1 MGFLPKPSRYI
12 VPYLLF
18 SILFFLFLPLILS
31 AQDSQPWY
39 FGKPIEA
46 IRFEGLNHVKMA
58 DLRGITEPFFGE
70 TLSENTLLDL
80 QSKLYALNFFKRFT
94 AEAEEGSRGKES
106 VQLIFVV
113 EERPIVESIVIK
125 GNNRIRDGAILDEI
139 QLKRDDIVT
148 DTQIK
153 ADQELISSLYREKGY
168 PDVVVTSSRDEQAD
182 TNTTIITFTVDEGSQ
197 VRINEIR
204 FSGNEFVSES
214 TLQKKIDSKEQS
226 LFSSGVLNE
235 ATIQQDRTAIETY
248 YQEEGYIDAQVVEV
262 NRELIST
269 EDGRRNIRLTFF
281 IEEGKQWKF
290 GGVNFQGNELFTDEE
305 LSFYIRLE
313 QGEILNLPRLQA
325 DLSKVS
331 DLYYNDGYIFN
342 AIIPEEVRDDA
353 TSTVS
358 FTLRIT
364 EKGRAHIEDI
374 IIKGNEKTKGF
385 VIEREILLETG
396 DVFSKDKVIRSMQNL
411 YNTGLFS
418 AVSPETPYGSAEG
431 LMDLVF
437 NVEEGR
443 TTDIQFG
450 VTFTGGVGDYPVIGF
465 LKWTDHNFRG
475 LGQEFSIGSEI
486 SGNKQSLD
494 FSFSD
499 DWLFGKR
506 FSAGIN
512 FSFAHLLNTGIEQDV
527 EGPVF
532 TEEQYNSNQAAPDPY
547 SSYAEYQEAGSPPAE
562 YLMDY
567 DEWNLSL
574 GLNGGY
580 TFHTLLGR
588 LGIGTGVSSTL
599 SYVDYDQDKYS
610 PYNPAIRNNL
620 QEWQFNNRFW
630 TNISWDRR
638 DFIYSPT
645 RGWYLNQ
652 TFTYSGGLLFGESH
666 YLKSQSKGQLYFKLL
681 DIPVSPTWSF
691 RTILAMQSSISFIL
705 PQWYY
710 DAETNEW
717 TTGVSAADSQKL
729 YTDGMTI
736 ARGWPIDRGNEALWD
751 NWVELR
757 FPINDQVLWSD
768 LYISSTGAWD
778 TLEGFNDFGIEDF
791 KFSMGGGIRL
801 IIPGLPLG
809 LYLVKTFSFDQNG
822 SVIWDGGPIFGDQ
835 DDPTA
840 GLKLTLSLTTG
851 LF

>member
-1 MGFLPKPSRYI
+1 MGLAKKGLQYP
-12 VPYLLF
+12 
-18 SILFFLFLPLILS
+18 LFFICIFLFTSLS
-31 AQDSQPWY
+31 LAAQNSEPWY
-39 FGKPIEA
+39 FGKPIEN

-58 DLRGITEPFFGE
+58 DLRGISEPFIGTE
-70 TLSENTLLDL
+70 LSENTLLDL
-80 QSKLYALNFFKRFT
+80 QSKLYALNFFKRFS
-94 AEAEEGSRGKES
+94 AEAEEGSRGKSS
-106 VQLIFVV
+106 VNLIFIVD
-113 EERPIVESIVIK
+113 ERPIVESIIIR
-125 GNNRIRDGAILDEI
+125 GNSRIRDGAILDEI

-153 ADQELISSLYREKGY
+153 ADEEAIRSLYREKGY
-168 PDVVVTSSRDEQAD
+168 PDVAVTSSKDEQDD
-182 TNTTIITFTVDEGSQ
+182 TNTSILTFTVDEGSQ
-197 VRINEIR
+197 VRIGEIR
-204 FSGNEFVSES
+204 FSGNAYASES
-214 TLQKKIDSKEQS
+214 TLNRKIDSKEQS
-226 LFSSGVLNE
+226 LFSSGVLKE
-235 ATIQQDRTAIETY
+235 ATIQNDKTKIEQY
-248 YQEEGYIDAQVVEV
+248 YQEEGYIDVQVVEIG
-262 NRELIST
+262 RELLSS
-269 EDGRRNIRLTFF
+269 EDGRKNISLTFY

-290 GGVNFQGNELFTDEE
+290 GGVAFEGNELFTDED
-305 LSFYIRLE
+305 LSSYIRL
-313 QGEILNLPRLQA
+313 QKGDILNLPKLQA
-325 DLSKVS
+325 DLSRVS

-342 AIIPEEVRDDA
+342 DIIPNEQRDEQE
-353 TSTVS
+353 TTVS
-358 FTLRIT
+358 YTIGIT

-374 IIKGNEKTKGF
+374 IIKGNDKTKTF
-385 VIEREILLETG
+385 VIQREILLETG
-396 DVFSKDKVIRSMQNL
+396 DVFSKDKVLRSMQNL

-499 DWLFGKR
+499 DWLFGRR
-506 FSAGIN
+506 FSAGVN
-512 FSFAHLLNTGIEQDV
+512 FSFAHLLHSGIMQDV
-527 EGPVF
+527 EGPTF
-532 TEEQYNSNQAAPDPY
+532 TEGQYNDGQAAPDPY
-547 SSYAEYQEAGSPPAE
+547 SSYDEWQDAIAAGETIPSD

-580 TFHTLLGR
+580 TFHTPLGR

-599 SYVDYDQDKYS
+599 SYVDYDQDKYA

-620 QEWQFNNRFW
+620 EEWQFNNRFW
-630 TNISWDRR
+630 TNLSWDRR
-638 DFIYSPT
+638 DYIYSPT
-645 RGWYLNQ
+645 KGWYLNQ
-652 TFTYSGGLLFGESH
+652 TFTYTGGLLFGESH
-666 YLKSQSKGQLYFKLL
+666 YLKSQSKGQLYFTLL
-681 DIPVSPTWSF
+681 DIPTSPSWSF
-691 RTILAMQSSISFIL
+691 KSILAMQSSISFIL

-710 DAETNEW
+710 DKDSGSW
-717 TTGVSAADSQKL
+717 TSGVSAADSQKL

-751 NWVELR
+751 NWIELR
-757 FPINDQVLWSD
+757 FPINEQVLWSD
-768 LYISSTGAWD
+768 LYISSTGVWD
-778 TLEGFNDFGIEDF
+778 TLEGFNGMGIEDF

-809 LYLVKTFSFDQNG
+809 LYLVKTFNFNQDG
-822 SVIWDGGPIFGDQ
+822 SVSWDEGPIFAD
-835 DDPTA
+835 TL